1 MDFLQRL
8 LSGLE
13 DLPYNAIEKIMID
26 GVSRKQ
32 LQGTH
37 AHDVFENYS
46 YSDAI
51 RVLLFF
57 VILTSSLLSQFP
69 ALSSLIFS
77 FHFHYHSAH

>member
-32 LQGTH
+32 LQGKKL
-37 AHDVFENYS
+37 DFVFSVYIS
-46 YSDAI
+46 I
-51 RVLLFF
+51 
-57 VILTSSLLSQFP
+57 IW
-69 ALSSLIFS
+69 
-77 FHFHYHSAH
+77 